1 MCHENLTTKLQL
13 PWHCN
18 PCNLMPSPSI
28 SGQSTG
34 LLISSDALTAKK
46 ANKFFRYA
54 SAGYDTGS
62 SSWAVQAVLS
72 WVNVNNYLTTPGTQ
86 GDCGES
92 TQLYAQIHHIASSC
106 HDVTKV
112 ASIPRRTISIAA
124 MGYLNAKGYLA
135 TPGARGNCGES
146 I

>member
-1 MCHENLTTKLQL
+1 MIQPYNLV
-13 PWHCN
+13 
-18 PCNLMPSPSI
+18 PSPSI

-34 LLISSDALTAKK
+34 LLVSSDALTAKK

-72 WVNVNNYLTTPGTQ
+72 WVNVRNYLTTPGTQ

-92 TQLYAQIHHIASSC
+92 TKCTSTLLAFIVSLWHKCGTQAIHEDGPAIV
-106 HDVTKV
+106 D
-112 ASIPRRTISIAA
+112 
-124 MGYLNAKGYLA
+124 
-135 TPGARGNCGES
+135 
-146 I
+146 